1 MMRTYHPALC
11 LTLLALHAQSAL
23 AREAAPGTP
32 LTPPATENPGR
43 ALKPP
48 VLAQATPPQAA
59 PQKPG
64 AATLP
69 SQKTETINYEN
80 WVLTCRE
87 FLEGPKKRSCSMTV
101 AVQKQDTNQ
110 IVLALT
116 VQPNEQGQMVASIQT
131 PTGIAIA
138 PGVELKL
145 EKAAARKLAFDFCE
159 PSRCSASLIADK
171 NFAREASAAASLTV
185 IVQSSDGKPVNFEFP
200 IKGFDKAYAKMTGG

>member
-1 MMRTYHPALC
+1 MYYPLLG
-11 LTLLALHAQSAL
+11 LTLLALHAQSAVGREMAAGFPL
-23 AREAAPGTP
+23 APTAVEAAS
-32 LTPPATENPGR
+32 NPM
-43 ALKPP
+43 
-48 VLAQATPPQAA
+48 LAQAPPQAA
-59 PQKPG
+59 AQRPG

-80 WVLTCRE
+80 WILTCRE
-87 FLEGPKKRSCSMTV
+87 FLDGPKKRNCSITV

-116 VQPNEQGQMVASIQT
+116 VQPNEQGQMVVSIQT
-131 PTGIAIA
+131 PTGVAIA

-145 EKAAARKLAFDFCE
+145 EKAAARKLAFDLCE

-171 NFAREASAAASLTV
+171 NFVREASLAASLAVV
-185 IVQSSDGKPVNFEFP
+185 IQSSDGKPVNFEFP